1 MADDTHAGTPAPDE
15 IAAQLGEHRQKLLTV
30 FKQRDTRELDT
41 STLRQHSGVPSG
53 SMNHH
58 LNTLERWGLITETAE
73 RQYVSHG
80 GSKARVWRLTDE
92 GQTFTETQMDEA
104 VTPGVP
110 TDALHEQVQAQQDEL
125 DALRSDLEDTQKM
138 LVKVVQQANLIDD
151 EKAAALL
158 Q

>member
-1 MADDTHAGTPAPDE
+1 MTDDTHTGTPAPDK
-15 IAAQLGEHRQKLLTV
+15 IAAQLGEHRRNLLTV
-30 FKQRDTRELDT
+30 FKKADTRELNT
-41 STLRQHSGVPSG
+41 STLRQRSGVPSG

-92 GQTFTETQMDEA
+92 GQTFTETQLDGA
-104 VTPGVP
+104 VTPSVP
-110 TDALHEQVQAQQDEL
+110 TDALHEKIQAQQDEL

-138 LVKVVQQANLIDD
+138 LVKVAQQADLIDD

-158 Q
+158 K

>member
-1 MADDTHAGTPAPDE
+1 MADDTHAGTPALDK
-15 IAAQLGEHRQKLLTV
+15 IAAQLGEHRRNLLTV
-30 FKQRDTRELDT
+30 FKEADTRELNT
-41 STLRQHSGVPSG
+41 STLRQRSGVPSG

-58 LNTLERWGLITETAE
+58 LNTLERWGLITETTE

-92 GQTFTETQMDEA
+92 GQTFTETQLDGA
-104 VTPGVP
+104 ATSNVP
-110 TDALHEQVQAQQDEL
+110 TDTLHEKVQAQQDEL

-138 LVKVVQQANLIDD
+138 LVKVAQQADLIDD

-158 Q
+158 E

>member
-1 MADDTHAGTPAPDE
+1 MEDDTHAGTPAPDE
-15 IAAQLGEHRQKLLTV
+15 IAAQLGEQRRNLLTV
-30 FKQRDTRELDT
+30 FKEADTRELDT
-41 STLRQHSGVPSG
+41 STLRQRSGVPSG

-92 GQTFTETQMDEA
+92 GETFTETQMDDA
-104 VTPGVP
+104 VTPGVT
-110 TDALHEQVQAQQDEL
+110 TDALHEQIQAQQDEI

-138 LVKVVQQANLIDD
+138 LVKVAQQADLIDD